1 MKTSSVHR
9 EEAKRIPDLD
19 DCQGFLLAFV
29 NSRLPSRLR
38 RYLGASD
45 IVQSVLI
52 TANQRQ
58 THFRGATEAEFQAW
72 LIKIAQG
79 KIVDGM
85 RKYRS
90 RNIYLP
96 DHWFSSCISDKTP
109 EHLDTP
115 SAEVVMHEQ
124 AAELLRAIEQL
135 PADVR
140 QVISHRYVD
149 AMTFEQISERM
160 NLPVSTCRRRWL
172 EGCQLLKQ
180 RLSHTLP

>member
-9 EEAKRIPDLD
+9 GEAKRILIWMIARVSCWLCCSD
-19 DCQGFLLAFV
+19 
-29 NSRLPSRLR
+29 RLPSRLR

-96 DHWFSSCISDKTP
+96 HHWFSSCISDKNP

-115 SAEVVMHEQ
+115 SAEVMHEQ
-124 AAELLRAIEQL
+124 AAELLRAIEQIAQ
-135 PADVR
+135 PMSGR
-140 QVISHRYVD
+140 SFPI
-149 AMTFEQISERM
+149 AMSMR
-160 NLPVSTCRRRWL
+160 
-172 EGCQLLKQ
+172 
-180 RLSHTLP
+180 

>member
-1 MKTSSVHR
+1 MKTSSVHP
-9 EEAKRIPDLD
+9 EDANRIPELD
-19 DCQGFLLAFV
+19 DCQAFLLAFV
-29 NSRLPSRLR
+29 NSRLPLRLR

-52 TANQRQ
+52 TADKCQ
-58 THFRGATEAEFQAW
+58 TQFRGATEAEFQAW

-90 RNIYLP
+90 RNICLP
-96 DHWFSSCISDKTP
+96 ENWFSSCISGKTR

-115 SAEVVMHEQ
+115 STEVVMNEQ
-124 AAELLRAIEQL
+124 AAELLCAIEQL

-140 QVISHRYVD
+140 QVISYRYVD
-149 AMTFEQISERM
+149 AMTFDQIGERM